1 MKKGLLLMVL
11 ILGMLL
17 VGCGK
22 DKGETSSENTNI
34 SITTDTVKGNTYD
47 EKIME
52 LLTNEKYFKEING
65 LKYFYPQYK
74 ELVCETFAN
83 REKPKNQ
90 VIKFCYETE
99 EELQELKEYAIKF
112 NETHER
118 MKLSEEPD
126 IRKDQNTISFGNY
139 FPETLK

>member
-22 DKGETSSENTNI
+22 EKETTVETLTVTENVNQNFTP
-34 SITTDTVKGNTYD
+34 D
-47 EKIME
+47 EFIKE
-52 LLTNEKYFKEING
+52 LLTNKKYFKEING
-65 LKYFYPQYK
+65 IEYFYPQYK

-90 VIKFCYETE
+90 MISFCYETE
-99 EELQELKEYAIKF
+99 EELKELKEYAIKF

-118 MKLSEEPD
+118 MKLDIENAMEE
-126 IRKDQNTISFGNY
+126 KHNKTISFGNY

>member
-11 ILGMLL
+11 ILGMLM

-22 DKGETSSENTNI
+22 EKET
-34 SITTDTVKGNTYD
+34 TVETLTVIESVNQNFTPD
-47 EKIME
+47 EFIKE

-65 LKYFYPQYK
+65 IKYFYPQYK

-90 VIKFCYETE
+90 MIKFCYETE
-99 EELQELKEYAIKF
+99 EELQELKEYATKF

-118 MKLSEEPD
+118 MKLDIENAMEE
-126 IRKDQNTISFGNY
+126 KHNKTISFGNY

>member
-11 ILGMLL
+11 ILGMLM

-22 DKGETSSENTNI
+22 EKETTVETLTVTENVNQNFTP
-34 SITTDTVKGNTYD
+34 D
-47 EKIME
+47 EFIKE
-52 LLTNEKYFKEING
+52 LLTNEKYFKKING
-65 LKYFYPQYK
+65 IEYFYPQYK

-90 VIKFCYETE
+90 MINFCYETE
-99 EELQELKEYAIKF
+99 EELKELKEYATKF

-118 MKLSEEPD
+118 MKLDIENAMEE
-126 IRKDQNTISFGNY
+126 KHNKTISFGNY

>member
-11 ILGMLL
+11 ILGMLM

-22 DKGETSSENTNI
+22 EKETTTETSPVIE
-34 SITTDTVKGNTYD
+34 TVNQNFTPD
-47 EKIME
+47 EFINE

-65 LKYFYPQYK
+65 IEYFYPQYK

-90 VIKFCYETE
+90 MISFCYETE
-99 EELQELKEYAIKF
+99 EELQELKEYATKF

-118 MKLSEEPD
+118 MKLD
-126 IRKDQNTISFGNY
+126 IENAIETPTSNRISFPNTY
-139 FPETLK
+139 PNKK

>member
-11 ILGMLL
+11 ILGMLM

-22 DKGETSSENTNI
+22 EKERTTETLPVI
-34 SITTDTVKGNTYD
+34 GTVNQNFTPD
-47 EKIME
+47 EFINE
-52 LLTNEKYFKEING
+52 LLTNEKYFKKING
-65 LKYFYPQYK
+65 IEYFYPQYK

-90 VIKFCYETE
+90 MISFCYETE
-99 EELQELKEYAIKF
+99 EELKELKEYAIKF

-118 MKLSEEPD
+118 MKLD
-126 IRKDQNTISFGNY
+126 IENAMEAPHNKTISFGNY

>member
-1 MKKGLLLMVL
+1 MKKGLLLIVL

-22 DKGETSSENTNI
+22 EKET
-34 SITTDTVKGNTYD
+34 TTETLTVIESVNQNFTPD
-47 EKIME
+47 EFIKE

-65 LKYFYPQYK
+65 IKYFYPQYK

-90 VIKFCYETE
+90 MIKFCYETE
-99 EELQELKEYAIKF
+99 EELQELKEYATKF

-118 MKLSEEPD
+118 MKLDIENAMEE
-126 IRKDQNTISFGNY
+126 KHNKTISFGNY

>member
-11 ILGMLL
+11 ILGILL
-17 VGCGK
+17 IGCGK
-22 DKGETSSENTNI
+22 EKET
-34 SITTDTVKGNTYD
+34 TTETLTVIESVNQNFTPD
-47 EKIME
+47 EFIKE

-65 LKYFYPQYK
+65 IKYFYPQYK

-90 VIKFCYETE
+90 MIKFCYETE
-99 EELQELKEYAIKF
+99 EELQELKEYATKF

-118 MKLSEEPD
+118 MKLDIENAMEE
-126 IRKDQNTISFGNY
+126 KHNKTISFGNY

>member
-11 ILGMLL
+11 ILGMLV

-22 DKGETSSENTNI
+22 EKETTVETLTVTENVNQNFTP
-34 SITTDTVKGNTYD
+34 D
-47 EKIME
+47 EFINE

>member
-1 MKKGLLLMVL
+1 MKKGLLLIILV
-11 ILGMLL
+11 LGMLL

-22 DKGETSSENTNI
+22 EKETTVETLTVTENVNQNFTP
-34 SITTDTVKGNTYD
+34 D
-47 EKIME
+47 EFINE
-52 LLTNEKYFKEING
+52 LLTNEKYFKKING
-65 LKYFYPQYK
+65 IEYFYPQYK

-90 VIKFCYETE
+90 MISFCYETE
-99 EELQELKEYAIKF
+99 EELKELKEYAIKF

-118 MKLSEEPD
+118 MKLDIAMEE
-126 IRKDQNTISFGNY
+126 KDNKTISFGNY

>member
-17 VGCGK
+17 VGCVK
-22 DKGETSSENTNI
+22 YNGEISSNYV
-34 SITTDTVKGNTYD
+34 SVDTYVVNGNTYD

-52 LLTNEKYFKEING
+52 LLTNEKYFKKING
-65 LKYFYPQYK
+65 LEYFYPQYK

-118 MKLSEEPD
+118 MKLD
-126 IRKDQNTISFGNY
+126 IENANERKDNKTISFGNY

>member
-22 DKGETSSENTNI
+22 EKET
-34 SITTDTVKGNTYD
+34 TVETLTVTETVNQNLTPD
-47 EKIME
+47 EFIKE
-52 LLTNEKYFKEING
+52 LLTNEKYFKKING
-65 LKYFYPQYK
+65 IEYFYPQYK

-90 VIKFCYETE
+90 MIKFCYETE
-99 EELQELKEYAIKF
+99 EELQELKEYATKF

-118 MKLSEEPD
+118 MKLTEPD
-126 IRKDQNTISFGNY
+126 IVPQFKTISFGNY

>member
-22 DKGETSSENTNI
+22 EKEITSENVGTEI
-34 SITTDTVKGNTYD
+34 SKRNMSYD
-47 EKIME
+47 DFIIE
-52 LLTNEKYFKEING
+52 LLTNEKYFKKING
-65 LKYFYPQYK
+65 NEYFYPKYK

-90 VIKFCYETE
+90 MINFCYETE
-99 EELQELKEYAIKF
+99 EELNEIIEYAKEF
-112 NETHER
+112 NKTHER
-118 MKLSEEPD
+118 MKLTDEPF
-126 IRKDQNTISFGNY
+126 IERYQNTISFGNY
-139 FPETLK
+139 FPELDKK

>member
-1 MKKGLLLMVL
+1 MKKGLLLIVL
-11 ILGMLL
+11 ILGMLM

-22 DKGETSSENTNI
+22 EKETTVETLTVTENVNQNFTP
-34 SITTDTVKGNTYD
+34 D
-47 EKIME
+47 EFIKE
-52 LLTNEKYFKEING
+52 LLTNEKYFKKING
-65 LKYFYPQYK
+65 IEYFYPQYK

-90 VIKFCYETE
+90 MISFCYETE
-99 EELQELKEYAIKF
+99 EELKELKEYATKF

-118 MKLSEEPD
+118 MKLDIENAMEE
-126 IRKDQNTISFGNY
+126 KHNKTISFGNY

>member
-22 DKGETSSENTNI
+22 EKGTTTETSPVIE
-34 SITTDTVKGNTYD
+34 TVNQNFTPD
-47 EKIME
+47 EFINE
-52 LLTNEKYFKEING
+52 LLTNEKYFKKING
-65 LKYFYPQYK
+65 VEYFYPQYK

-90 VIKFCYETE
+90 MIGFCYETE
-99 EELQELKEYAIKF
+99 EELNEIIEYAKEF
-112 NETHER
+112 NKTHER
-118 MKLSEEPD
+118 MKLTDEPF
-126 IRKDQNTISFGNY
+126 IKRYQNTISFGNY

>member
-11 ILGMLL
+11 ILGILL

-22 DKGETSSENTNI
+22 EKETTVETLTVTENVNQNFTP
-34 SITTDTVKGNTYD
+34 D
-47 EKIME
+47 EFIKE
-52 LLTNEKYFKEING
+52 LLTNEKYFKKING
-65 LKYFYPQYK
+65 VEYFYPQYK

-90 VIKFCYETE
+90 MISFCYETE
-99 EELQELKEYAIKF
+99 EELKELKEYATKF

-118 MKLSEEPD
+118 MKLDIENAMEE
-126 IRKDQNTISFGNY
+126 KHNKTISFGNY

>member
-11 ILGMLL
+11 ILGMLM

-22 DKGETSSENTNI
+22 EKETTVETLTVTENVNQNFTP
-34 SITTDTVKGNTYD
+34 D
-47 EKIME
+47 EFIKE
-52 LLTNEKYFKEING
+52 LLTNEKYFKKING
-65 LKYFYPQYK
+65 IEYFYPQYK

-90 VIKFCYETE
+90 MISFCYETE
-99 EELQELKEYAIKF
+99 EELKELKEYATKF

-118 MKLSEEPD
+118 MKLDIENAMEE
-126 IRKDQNTISFGNY
+126 KHNKTISFGNY

>member
-1 MKKGLLLMVL
+1 MKKGLLLIVL
-11 ILGMLL
+11 VLGMLM

-22 DKGETSSENTNI
+22 EKET
-34 SITTDTVKGNTYD
+34 TTETLTVTETVNQNFTPD
-47 EKIME
+47 ELIKE
-52 LLTNEKYFKEING
+52 LLTNEKYFKKING
-65 LKYFYPQYK
+65 VEYFYPQYK

-90 VIKFCYETE
+90 MINFCYETE
-99 EELQELKEYAIKF
+99 EELKELKEYAIKF

-118 MKLSEEPD
+118 MKLENAMEEPHN
-126 IRKDQNTISFGNY
+126 KTISFGNY

>member
-22 DKGETSSENTNI
+22 EKETTVETLTVTENVNQNFTP
-34 SITTDTVKGNTYD
+34 D
-47 EKIME
+47 EFIKE
-52 LLTNEKYFKEING
+52 LLTNEKYFKKING
-65 LKYFYPQYK
+65 IEYFYPQYK

-90 VIKFCYETE
+90 MISFCYETE
-99 EELQELKEYAIKF
+99 EELKELKEYAIKF

-118 MKLSEEPD
+118 MKLDIENAMEE
-126 IRKDQNTISFGNY
+126 KHNKTISFGNY

>member
-11 ILGMLL
+11 ILGMLMA
-17 VGCGK
+17 GCGK
-22 DKGETSSENTNI
+22 EKEVTTETSSVIE
-34 SITTDTVKGNTYD
+34 TVNQNFTPDVFIK
-47 EKIME
+47 E
-52 LLTNEKYFKEING
+52 LLTNEKYFKKING
-65 LKYFYPQYK
+65 IEYFYPQYK

-90 VIKFCYETE
+90 MIKFCYETE
-99 EELQELKEYAIKF
+99 EELKELKEYAIKF

-118 MKLSEEPD
+118 MKLD
-126 IRKDQNTISFGNY
+126 IENAMEAPHNKTISFGNY

>member
-11 ILGMLL
+11 ILEILL

-22 DKGETSSENTNI
+22 EKET
-34 SITTDTVKGNTYD
+34 TTETLTVIESVNQNFTPD
-47 EKIME
+47 EFIKE

-65 LKYFYPQYK
+65 IKYFYPQYK

-99 EELQELKEYAIKF
+99 EELQELKEYATKF

-118 MKLSEEPD
+118 MKLDIENAMEE
-126 IRKDQNTISFGNY
+126 KHNKTISFGNY

>member
-11 ILGMLL
+11 ILGMLM

-22 DKGETSSENTNI
+22 EKETTVETLTVTENVNQNFTP
-34 SITTDTVKGNTYD
+34 D
-47 EKIME
+47 EFIKE
-52 LLTNEKYFKEING
+52 LLTNEKYFKKING
-65 LKYFYPQYK
+65 IEYFYPQYK
-74 ELVCETFAN
+74 ELVCETFTN

-90 VIKFCYETE
+90 MISFCYETE
-99 EELQELKEYAIKF
+99 EELKELKEYATKF

-118 MKLSEEPD
+118 MKLDIENAMEE
-126 IRKDQNTISFGNY
+126 KHNKTISFGNY

>member
-22 DKGETSSENTNI
+22 DKGEISSNDVTVATNV
-34 SITTDTVKGNTYD
+34 VKGNTYD

-52 LLTNEKYFKEING
+52 LLTNEKYFKKING
-65 LKYFYPQYK
+65 LEYFYPQYK

-118 MKLSEEPD
+118 MKLD
-126 IRKDQNTISFGNY
+126 IENANERKDNKTISFGNY

>member
-1 MKKGLLLMVL
+1 MKKGLLLIVL

-22 DKGETSSENTNI
+22 EKETTVETLTVTENVNQNFTP
-34 SITTDTVKGNTYD
+34 D
-47 EKIME
+47 EFINE

-99 EELQELKEYAIKF
+99 EELQELKEYATKF

>member
-11 ILGMLL
+11 ILGMLM

-22 DKGETSSENTNI
+22 EKETTVETLTVTENVNQNFTP
-34 SITTDTVKGNTYD
+34 D
-47 EKIME
+47 EFIKE
-52 LLTNEKYFKEING
+52 LLTNEKYFKKING
-65 LKYFYPQYK
+65 IEYFYPQYK
-74 ELVCETFAN
+74 ELVCEAFAN

-90 VIKFCYETE
+90 MISFCYETE
-99 EELQELKEYAIKF
+99 EELKELKEYATKF

-118 MKLSEEPD
+118 MKLDIENAMEE
-126 IRKDQNTISFGNY
+126 KHNKTISFGNY

>member
-1 MKKGLLLMVL
+1 MKKGLLLIVL

-22 DKGETSSENTNI
+22 EKETTVETLTVTENVNQNFTP
-34 SITTDTVKGNTYD
+34 D
-47 EKIME
+47 EFIKE
-52 LLTNEKYFKEING
+52 LLTNEKYFKKING
-65 LKYFYPQYK
+65 IEYFYPQYK

-90 VIKFCYETE
+90 MISFCYETE
-99 EELQELKEYAIKF
+99 EELKELKEYATKF

-118 MKLSEEPD
+118 MKLDIENAMEE
-126 IRKDQNTISFGNY
+126 KHNKTISFGNY

>member
-1 MKKGLLLMVL
+1 MVL
-11 ILGMLL
+11 ILGMLM

-22 DKGETSSENTNI
+22 EKETTVETLTVTENVNQNFTP
-34 SITTDTVKGNTYD
+34 D
-47 EKIME
+47 EFIKE
-52 LLTNEKYFKEING
+52 LLTNEKYFKKING
-65 LKYFYPQYK
+65 IEYFYPQYK

-90 VIKFCYETE
+90 MISFCYETE
-99 EELQELKEYAIKF
+99 EELKELKEYATKF

-118 MKLSEEPD
+118 MKLDIENAMEE
-126 IRKDQNTISFGNY
+126 KHNKTISFGNY